1 VIGEHTRRFERY
13 GFARTQSTTSALG
26 RLAGRCRM
34 SASRSRRAALEAL
47 SRDEL
52 IELALRVSPSE
63 MPASGAGSSEST
75 SKPTKRHKEQRP
87 FDMSRYA
94 QRHVALR
101 VAYIGTAYQGFA
113 YQVETEDTVEGRVL
127 EALMKTRL
135 ITDRASS
142 GVSCGGRTDKGVS
155 ALGQVLALRVRSN
168 LVDGEGVIAPLHAP
182 PSAARSSPAAA
193 DPPVA
198 PPAAAPPMELDYCHL
213 LNRVLPPDI
222 RVTAWSPTD
231 AQFSARFS
239 ATHRTYKY
247 FFARAGLDVERMAE
261 GARRLLGEHDFRNF
275 CKIDPSV
282 TNFRRSVLAAAI
294 QPASGGGGGE
304 DADSPLALWEFEVRG
319 TAFLYHQVRCMV
331 AVLFLI
337 GEGKE
342 APTIVSEL
350 LDTARYPR
358 RPNYEIASEAPLLLH
373 EIGYEDLVWRTS
385 PAALAEVHSLWGG
398 QLQEQ
403 SLRFA
408 MLRTMH
414 ASLEAAHEGPC
425 AAEVDEPARKR
436 GRGAASHVPLAMR
449 PTAESV
455 EHRTQGRAQ

>member
-1 VIGEHTRRFERY
+1 MTNPAGIDVSLEHK
-13 GFARTQSTTSALG
+13 ASHATTAALG
-26 RLAGRCRM
+26 RLLGRCRM
-34 SASRSRRAALEAL
+34 SASHSRRAALEAL

-63 MPASGAGSSEST
+63 MPASGAGSSGST
-75 SKPTKRHKEQRP
+75 SKPTKRQKEQRP

-113 YQVETEDTVEGRVL
+113 YQVETDDTVEGRVL

-168 LVDGEGVIAPLHAP
+168 LVDGEGVIAPPHAP
-182 PSAARSSPAAA
+182 PSAAAAPAA
-193 DPPVA
+193 
-198 PPAAAPPMELDYCHL
+198 AAAPPTELDYCHL

-294 QPASGGGGGE
+294 QPASGSGGGE
-304 DADSPLALWEFEVRG
+304 HTDSPLALWEFEVRG

-358 RPNYEIASEAPLLLH
+358 RPNYEIASEATRRRSSCMRSDTRIWCGEPRPPHSTRCTRSGAVSCRSSLCA
-373 EIGYEDLVWRTS
+373 S
-385 PAALAEVHSLWGG
+385 PCC
-398 QLQEQ
+398 
-403 SLRFA
+403 
-408 MLRTMH
+408 
-414 ASLEAAHEGPC
+414 GPC
-425 AAEVDEPARKR
+425 MRASRLHTRGPAPPRSKNLPASEAEARR
-436 GRGAASHVPLAMR
+436 LMCRWR
-449 PTAESV
+449 
-455 EHRTQGRAQ
+455 

>member
-1 VIGEHTRRFERY
+1 
-13 GFARTQSTTSALG
+13 
-26 RLAGRCRM
+26 M

-193 DPPVA
+193 DPLVA

-373 EIGYEDLVWRTS
+373 EIGYDDLVWRTS

>member
-1 VIGEHTRRFERY
+1 
-13 GFARTQSTTSALG
+13 
-26 RLAGRCRM
+26 M

-231 AQFSARFS
+231 TQFSARFS

>member
-1 VIGEHTRRFERY
+1 
-13 GFARTQSTTSALG
+13 
-26 RLAGRCRM
+26 M

-182 PSAARSSPAAA
+182 PSAARSSPAAV

>member
-1 VIGEHTRRFERY
+1 
-13 GFARTQSTTSALG
+13 
-26 RLAGRCRM
+26 M

-304 DADSPLALWEFEVRG
+304 DADSPLELWEFEVRG

>member
-1 VIGEHTRRFERY
+1 
-13 GFARTQSTTSALG
+13 
-26 RLAGRCRM
+26 M

>member
-1 VIGEHTRRFERY
+1 
-13 GFARTQSTTSALG
+13 
-26 RLAGRCRM
+26 
-34 SASRSRRAALEAL
+34 
-47 SRDEL
+47 
-52 IELALRVSPSE
+52 
-63 MPASGAGSSEST
+63 MPA
-75 SKPTKRHKEQRP
+75 
-87 FDMSRYA
+87 
-94 QRHVALR
+94 
-101 VAYIGTAYQGFA
+101 
-113 YQVETEDTVEGRVL
+113 
-127 EALMKTRL
+127 
-135 ITDRASS
+135 
-142 GVSCGGRTDKGVS
+142 
-155 ALGQVLALRVRSN
+155 
-168 LVDGEGVIAPLHAP
+168 
-182 PSAARSSPAAA
+182 
-193 DPPVA
+193 
-198 PPAAAPPMELDYCHL
+198 AAAPPTELDYCHL

-304 DADSPLALWEFEVRG
+304 HTDSPLALWEFEVRG

-358 RPNYEIASEAPLLLH
+358 RPNYEIASEAPLLLY
-373 EIGYEDLVWRTS
+373 EVGYEDLVWRTS
-385 PAALAEVHSLWGG
+385 PAALDEVHSLWGG

-414 ASLEAAHEGPC
+414 ASLEVAHEGPC
-425 AAEVDEPARKR
+425 AAEVEEPARKR

>member
-1 VIGEHTRRFERY
+1 
-13 GFARTQSTTSALG
+13 
-26 RLAGRCRM
+26 M

-198 PPAAAPPMELDYCHL
+198 PPAAAPPTELDYCHL

>member
-1 VIGEHTRRFERY
+1 
-13 GFARTQSTTSALG
+13 
-26 RLAGRCRM
+26 M
-34 SASRSRRAALEAL
+34 SASHSRRAALEAL

-63 MPASGAGSSEST
+63 MPASGAGSSGST
-75 SKPTKRHKEQRP
+75 SKPTKRQKEQLP

-113 YQVETEDTVEGRVL
+113 YQVETDDTVEGRVL

-168 LVDGEGVIAPLHAP
+168 LVDGEGVIAPPHAP
-182 PSAARSSPAAA
+182 RSAAAAPAA
-193 DPPVA
+193 
-198 PPAAAPPMELDYCHL
+198 AAAPPTELDYCHL

-261 GARRLLGEHDFRNF
+261 GARRLLGEHDFRNI

-304 DADSPLALWEFEVRG
+304 HTDSPLALWEFEVRG

-358 RPNYEIASEAPLLLH
+358 RPNYEIASEAPLLLY
-373 EIGYEDLVWRTS
+373 EVGYEDLVWRTS
-385 PAALAEVHSLWGG
+385 PAALDEVHSLWGG

-414 ASLEAAHEGPC
+414 ASLEVAHEGPC
-425 AAEVDEPARKR
+425 AAEVEEPARKR